1 MYKIGGK
8 VAVVDFWVS
17 WCGPCRKEITDVLI
31 PLYQKH
37 GGKDFVVVGIDVS
50 DRIPEHEKASK
61 QLGIPYPQIIDTTSF
76 SSDHYGL
83 QSIPQV
89 FLIDRDGT
97 LLGNYRGEELV
108 REVEKALKKE

>member
-1 MYKIGGK
+1 M
-8 VAVVDFWVS
+8 
-17 WCGPCRKEITDVLI
+17 LI

-37 GGKDFVVVGIDVS
+37 GGKDFVVVGVDVS

-108 REVEKALKKE
+108 REVEKALKKEDD